1 MFRRFLPKNTD
12 FFDYLE
18 QHSQYIIEAAKELHG
33 MASDSPDVVNSAA
46 RIRDIEQQAD
56 IVTHKCTEDLLKT
69 FITPI
74 DRSDILTLIKRMDDI
89 IDFIYA
95 STSRM
100 DLYDIRE
107 LKPEAKELSAI
118 ILESAEKIREGLSGL
133 RDMKQA
139 AKTKECC
146 IQIHHLEDHAD
157 GLLRN
162 ALVNLFREEDQ
173 PILVIKWKEIFERL
187 EKATDRC
194 DDVANI
200 LEKVIIEST

>member
-18 QHSQYIIEAAKELHG
+18 QHSNLIIETCKELHK
-33 MASDSPDVVNSAA
+33 MSSDKPDVVASAA
-46 RIRDIEQQAD
+46 RIKEIEQQAD
-56 IVTHKCTEDLLKT
+56 VITHKCTEDLLKT

-74 DRSDILTLIKRMDDI
+74 DRSDILALIKRMDDI
-89 IDFIYA
+89 IDFIFA

-100 DLYDIRE
+100 DLYEIRE

-118 ILESAEKIREGLSGL
+118 ILESAEKIHQAISGL
-133 RDMKQA
+133 RNMKHA
-139 AKTKECC
+139 AEIKEIC

-157 GLLRN
+157 GLFRN
-162 ALVNLFREEDQ
+162 AIVNLFRQEEQ
-173 PILVIKWKEIFERL
+173 PIQVIKWKEILERL